1 MPLVLNVGASCGT
14 KEDGGNS
21 EEEARERRLKIRWNE
36 ETRKKYKE
44 NTETGEWKEE
54 GSIEEKWQKLKE
66 IVQEA
71 LVKKEI
77 VIKKKRLGHKDWWDR
92 SYTKMK
98 RRMKRILRKWKK
110 RNGNREKYLQARKE
124 WNEHIYKKQKERK
137 AEKEMEL
144 KNLKNCAE
152 VWEYINRR
160 RKRKEI
166 IVNRITKEEWKD
178 HFLKL
183 LDGKEKGKG
192 EAE

>member
-77 VIKKKRLGHKDWWDR
+77 VIKKKRLGLVGQELHQDEEE
-92 SYTKMK
+92 
-98 RRMKRILRKWKK
+98 
-110 RNGNREKYLQARKE
+110 NEKNTQEMEEKE
-124 WNEHIYKKQKERK
+124 WK
-137 AEKEMEL
+137 
-144 KNLKNCAE
+144 
-152 VWEYINRR
+152 
-160 RKRKEI
+160 
-166 IVNRITKEEWKD
+166 
-178 HFLKL
+178 
-183 LDGKEKGKG
+183 
-192 EAE
+192 